1 MKSEIFKCSSIFDK
15 NFLTVQDVSSYLNIS
30 SGHAYQLA
38 HRRDFP
44 AMYVGSTIRIPTA
57 PFLAWVEQRCR
68 ITKDLD
74 AYLSKRMSESVV
86 NPHVG

>member
-1 MKSEIFKCSSIFDK
+1 MKSDIFKCSSIFDK
-15 NFLTVQDVSSYLNIS
+15 HFLTVQDVCSYLNIS
-30 SGHAYQLA
+30 DGHAYQLA

-74 AYLSKRMSESVV
+74 EYLAKRMAEKGATY
-86 NPHVG
+86 HVG